1 MLGILDDFA
10 PPVHQTSTQKH
21 ATGPQSAPEVNHQ
34 DADPLVSEAL
44 SKDLQEQMAA
54 LMGSMEDQASL
65 KNVSENL
72 STGQIPSQA
81 TPAHQQSSTSEG
93 SFQETIRKTMERMQ
107 ASETQAESD
116 GRDENVDDLLSQVLK
131 EMGDGV
137 PPEGEDEEGLNKML
151 LGMMEQLTNK
161 DILYDPMKE
170 LHDKFPSWLE
180 KNKATTK
187 PEDFK
192 RFEEQQKVVGEIVA
206 RFDRKEYSDSSTD
219 DRDYIVD
226 RMQKVLVL

>member
-1 MLGILDDFA
+1 
-10 PPVHQTSTQKH
+10 
-21 ATGPQSAPEVNHQ
+21 
-34 DADPLVSEAL
+34 
-44 SKDLQEQMAA
+44 MAA
-54 LMGSMEDQASL
+54 LMGSMEGQTSL
-65 KNVSENL
+65 NNVSENI

-81 TPAHQQSSTSEG
+81 GPAPPQPHTSEG

-107 ASETQAESD
+107 ASETQAESE
-116 GRDENVDDLLSQVLK
+116 GRDENMDDLLSQVLK

-170 LHDKFPSWLE
+170 LHDKFPSWM
-180 KNKATTK
+180 KRNRATTK
-187 PEDFK
+187 AADLERYED
-192 RFEEQQKVVGEIVA
+192 QQKVVGEIVA

-219 DRDYIVD
+219 DRDFIVE
-226 RMQKVLVL
+226 RMQKVLVF